1 MPEVGPVISLV
12 APVITEV
19 SCRAAISRDS
29 FSRAAPE
36 IAGVSV
42 QREPSVGVNR
52 RDLGVGLACGV
63 YPRGFRGGNG
73 VLAGDIQGMNG
84 R

>member
-42 QREPSVGVNR
+42 
-52 RDLGVGLACGV
+52 
-63 YPRGFRGGNG
+63 
-73 VLAGDIQGMNG
+73 
-84 R
+84 